1 MSALQVGQFGWFDLT
16 VPDAESVRAFYEEVV
31 GWTSTPVDMGG
42 YNDHCMI
49 PPGAESPV
57 AGICHAR
64 GPNTGIPAQWML
76 YITVADLDRSLAS
89 ATARGGAVVTPV
101 REGGGARFAVVRDP
115 AGAVCMLYQ
124 PPAEPEQSR

>member
-1 MSALQVGQFGWFDLT
+1 MSTPKVGQIGWMDLT

-49 PPGAESPV
+49 PPGAEAPV

-64 GPNTGIPAQWML
+64 GPNAGLPAQWML
-76 YITVADLDRSLAS
+76 YLTVADLARSLVS
-89 ATARGGAVVTPV
+89 VTTRGGAVLTPV
-101 REGGGARFAVVRDP
+101 REGGGARFAVIRDP

-124 PPAEPEQSR
+124 APAVDA